1 MTSSATSTDRRD
13 ADARASFQPWHF
25 FLLLAMA
32 GATAAVMLSRETH
45 PAALLLLSAAVI
57 CSGLVAIALTRAVS
71 GFFNRTPSPTL
82 PISAK
87 QTLERDKALVLRSLK
102 ELEFDRAGQT
112 DLTWDQSGRVR
123 RALVSLA
130 LRTNTGVVLPD
141 DALLSVAVHETGHAI
156 GLPHSSDSNDVM
168 FPATRTGTL
177 SDRDRRTA
185 AVLYRLPPGPVRDLP
200 EDGR

>member
-13 ADARASFQPWHF
+13 ADSRANFQPWHF

-32 GATAAVMLSRETH
+32 GATAAVMVSRETH

-102 ELEFDRAGQT
+102 ELEFDRAMGKVSDADYSDISQRLRAKAIALMQDIDRAGDDPVPASAAT
-112 DLTWDQSGRVR
+112 RVPGCAKCGTVNDRDARFCKNCGSALQSGAEASR
-123 RALVSLA
+123 
-130 LRTNTGVVLPD
+130 
-141 DALLSVAVHETGHAI
+141 
-156 GLPHSSDSNDVM
+156 
-168 FPATRTGTL
+168 
-177 SDRDRRTA
+177 
-185 AVLYRLPPGPVRDLP
+185 
-200 EDGR
+200 